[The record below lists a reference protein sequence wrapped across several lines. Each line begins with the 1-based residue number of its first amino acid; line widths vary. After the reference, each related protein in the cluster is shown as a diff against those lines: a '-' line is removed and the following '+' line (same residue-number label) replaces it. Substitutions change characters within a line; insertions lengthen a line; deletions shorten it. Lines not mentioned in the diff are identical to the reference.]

1 VKLFCLLALLSFP
14 VWAQL
19 KIEQK
24 IEKDLPAMEDPQIR
38 RNLLFAG
45 ALKSLGHFSSELGMN
60 VDEFQKKLSEKFIN
74 HFDAFKLAK
83 LEEKFG
89 KNHQTSLTPEEKQKF
104 LASLEVYRDQE
115 LINFTHV
122 ENLIQSYT
130 FKTLKQD
137 EKTPGRWMADI
148 ELTMDKVKLDR
159 FIKRITSDVKK
170 PYSKIWLIPSF
181 NLQNASWTDLGL
193 ERESL
198 FTNPIAQSWEK
209 WIGENLS
216 PEVEDVGLCLRECL
230 AFYQTWENRDSSAS
244 LGSAQSEY
252 AHGVFLRLSVDLRR
266 VSYKESS
273 QESLFEFSG
282 RSVLTDIPSK
292 RQIKAVELSTEKK
305 QWRGIDLKATSS
317 ALANAIYRSGLSPLG
332 TAMKGLEQEKRLDRV
347 DRLVIKGYKSMSDVL
362 ALVKLLEG
370 KGAQLGLK
378 TKIDG
383 FNQNQAE
390 LLCFYQGEEKSF
402 TDVLSSLHELKSAH
416 SYKLVSEHTGVHH
429 VLRLVND

>member
-1 VKLFCLLALLSFP
+1 MLYLLVLLSLP
-14 VWAQL
+14 AWAQL

-24 IEKDLPAMEDPQIR
+24 IEKDLPSMEEPQVR
-38 RNLLFAG
+38 RNLLFAA
-45 ALKSLGHFSSELGMN
+45 ALKSLGQFSTELGMN
-60 VDEFQKKLSEKFIN
+60 VDEFQKKLSEKFIK
-74 HFDAFKLAK
+74 HFDGFKLAK
-83 LEEKFG
+83 LEENFG
-89 KNHQTSLTPEEKQKF
+89 KNHQTILTAEEREKF

-137 EKTPGRWMADI
+137 EKSAGRWVA
-148 ELTMDKVKLDR
+148 ELDLTLDRVKLDR
-159 FIKRITSDVKK
+159 FIKRITSDVKR
-170 PYSKIWLIPSF
+170 PYSKIWILTSF
-181 NLQNASWTDLGL
+181 NLQNATWSGLGL

-198 FTNPIAQSWEK
+198 FVNPIAESWEK
-209 WIGENLS
+209 WASENL
-216 PEVEDVGLCLRECL
+216 PQEVEDVGLCSRDCL
-230 AFYQTWENRDSSAS
+230 AFYKSWEGRESSAA

-252 AHGVFLRLSVDLRR
+252 AQGTFLRLSIDVKRT
-266 VSYKESS
+266 SYTEPS
-273 QESLFEFSG
+273 QESVFEFAG

-292 RQIKAVELSTEKK
+292 RQIKAAELPVERK
-305 QWRGIDLKATSS
+305 QWRGIDLKSTST
-317 ALANAIYRSGLSPLG
+317 ALANAIYRAGLQPLG
-332 TAMKGLEQEKRLDRV
+332 VTLKALEQEKRLDRV
-347 DRLVIKGYKSMSDVL
+347 ERLVIKGQKSMADVL

-370 KGAQLGLK
+370 RGSSLGLK
-378 TKIDG
+378 TKIDV
-383 FNQNQAE
+383 FSQTQAE